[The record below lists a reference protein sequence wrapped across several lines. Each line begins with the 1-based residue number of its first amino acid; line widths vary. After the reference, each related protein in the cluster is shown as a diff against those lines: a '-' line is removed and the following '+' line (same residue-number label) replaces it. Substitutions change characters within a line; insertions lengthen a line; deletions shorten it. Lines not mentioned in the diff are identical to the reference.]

1 MELEDESNEIPS
13 SSERMS
19 RSISMPC
26 CKISTSSLMSSQARD
41 LLCHEDIES
50 GGESSPVDETSDEV
64 YPDPRRMSA
73 GGEEGGLLR
82 S

>member
-1 MELEDESNEIPS
+1 MELEDESNEISS

-26 CKISTSSLMSSQARD
+26 CRISTSSLSSSQARD
-41 LLCHEDIES
+41 LLDHLDVES